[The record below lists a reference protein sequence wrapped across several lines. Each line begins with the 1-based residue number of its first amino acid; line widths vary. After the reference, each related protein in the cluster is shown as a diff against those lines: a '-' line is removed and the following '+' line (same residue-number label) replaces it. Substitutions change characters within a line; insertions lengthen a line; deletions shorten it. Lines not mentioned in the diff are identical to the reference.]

1 MGGQRV
7 CEKAMKPEG
16 KFTVTQYAIFAKLSP
31 PFAKTRLNELVKAG
45 LAKKLWTN
53 DSVQSRDKLYLVTTF
68 PFKANDPFDLHK
80 RKEKP
85 SDPNAW
91 MWGVRM

>member
-31 PFAKTRLNELVKAG
+31 PLLRPV
-45 LAKKLWTN
+45 
-53 DSVQSRDKLYLVTTF
+53 
-68 PFKANDPFDLHK
+68 
-80 RKEKP
+80 
-85 SDPNAW
+85 
-91 MWGVRM
+91 

>member
-1 MGGQRV
+1 MGNQRV
-7 CEKAMKPEG
+7 CEKTMKPEG

-45 LAKKLWTN
+45 LAKKLWTG
-53 DSVQSRDKLYLVTTF
+53 DSVQSRDKLYLVTTIF
-68 PFKANDPFDLHK
+68 HFKPTILLNLHK

-91 MWGVRM
+91 MRGVH